1 MAGRPLHRVILAAI
15 FGVVLLAGERVPV
28 AAEKLEPPVIA
39 IVDMQR
45 VLRESIAAQ
54 DMRQRIESHRTEFQ
68 TNINQL
74 DESLRAEEQ
83 ELKRQQAILA
93 PEAFSQKRRQFE
105 EKVTE
110 VQRSVQERIRAL
122 DLVLAQ
128 ATREIEK
135 ALVPILIALSEERGF
150 DIAMASNQFIFATKS
165 LDITD
170 EVLTRLNEQLPT
182 VSVTLPSVD

>member
-1 MAGRPLHRVILAAI
+1 MAVRPLHRVILAAI
-15 FGVVLLAGERVPV
+15 VGIGLLASERAPV

-45 VLRESIAAQ
+45 VLRESIAAR

-68 TNINQL
+68 TNMIQL
-74 DESLRAEEQ
+74 DDSLRAEEQ

-122 DLVLAQ
+122 DLVLVQ
-128 ATREIEK
+128 ATREIETT
-135 ALVPILIALSEERGF
+135 LVPIILALSEERGF

-170 EVLTRLNEQLPT
+170 DVLTRLNEKLPT